1 MKKIVLSSLLLT
13 TLAFGQEAL
22 DVEQIKSQIAEKNA
36 QKKEIEANIASLKAQ
51 LPQDQAFI
59 THTELGYIKTDGNTK
74 TETFNLD
81 ANAKKQWDANSVA
94 IMIDAQYATN
104 EGIETKNRYTVEANY
119 AYDFTSRFSF
129 DYLAGYK
136 DDKFSGFNYRFYTGP
151 GAKYKVID
159 ASAHKLSVQG
169 NILYS
174 RDSEE
179 DAHYETNGTQIIYP
193 NPDNLAMDPTKTVA
207 GTTESYSSY
216 RAKIVYDWQILESL
230 KFGQDISLR
239 SSFEEGNNY
248 FVISKSALTSK
259 LTDILSA
266 GMSYKVD
273 YTNLP
278 AEGKK
283 HSDETFTLNLII
295 DY

>member
-1 MKKIVLSSLLLT
+1 MKKTVLSISVLSALVF
-13 TLAFGQEAL
+13 AQEPL

-104 EGIETKNRYTVEANY
+104 EGLETKNRYTVEANY

-151 GAKYKVID
+151 GAKYKLID
-159 ASAHKLSVQG
+159 ASAHKLSIQG

-179 DAHYETNGTQIIYP
+179 DAHYAADGTQIIYP
-193 NPDNLAMDPTKTVA
+193 NPDNLVMDPTRTVA
-207 GTTESYSSY
+207 GVTESYSSY
-216 RAKIVYDWQILESL
+216 RAKIVYDWKILESL
-230 KFGQDISLR
+230 KFSHDTSLR
-239 SSFEEGNNY
+239 SSFDESNNY
-248 FVISKSALTSK
+248 FIISKSALTSK

-278 AEGKK
+278 AEGKRY
-283 HSDETFTLNLII
+283 SDETFTLNLII

>member
-1 MKKIVLSSLLLT
+1 MKKTLFSIIASSALVI
-13 TLAFGQEAL
+13 AQEGS
-22 DVEQIKSQIAEKNA
+22 DVEQIKTQIAEQKA
-36 QKKEIEANIASLKAQ
+36 QKKEIEASIASLKAQ
-51 LPQDQAFI
+51 LPQDHAFI

-81 ANAKKQWDANSVA
+81 ANAKKQWDANSLA
-94 IMIDAQYATN
+94 FMIDAQYATN
-104 EGIETKNRYTVEANY
+104 EDVETKNRYTAELNY
-119 AYDFTSRFSF
+119 AYDFTARFSF
-129 DYLAGYK
+129 DYLIGYK
-136 DDKFSGFNYRFYTGP
+136 DDKFSGYNYRAYTGP
-151 GAKYKVID
+151 GAKYKVIN
-159 ASAHKLSVQG
+159 ASAHKLSLQG
-169 NILYS
+169 NVLYS

-179 DAHYETNGTQIIYP
+179 DTHYTADGTQILYP
-193 NPDNLAMDPTKTVA
+193 NPDNLIADPSKTVA
-207 GTTESYSSY
+207 GKTESYASY
-216 RAKIVYDWQILESL
+216 RAKLVYDWQILENL
-230 KFGQDISLR
+230 KFGQDISFR
-239 SSFEEGNNY
+239 SSFEEGKNY

-278 AEGKK
+278 ADGKK

>member
-1 MKKIVLSSLLLT
+1 MKKIVLSTLVLSS
-13 TLAFGQEAL
+13 LAFGQEAL
-22 DVEQIKSQIAEKNA
+22 DVEQIKTQIAEKKA
-36 QKKEIEANIASLKAQ
+36 QQKEIEANIASLKAQ
-51 LPQDQAFI
+51 LPQDHAFV

-81 ANAKKQWDANSVA
+81 ANAKKQWDANSLA
-94 IMIDAQYATN
+94 IMIDAQYAKN
-104 EGIETKNRYTVEANY
+104 EGFETKNRYTVEANY

-136 DDKFSGFNYRFYTGP
+136 DDKFSGYNYRAYTGP
-151 GAKYKVID
+151 GAKYKMID
-159 ASAHKLSVQG
+159 ASAHKLSIQG

-174 RDSEE
+174 RDSKE
-179 DAHYETNGTQIIYP
+179 DEHYTSTGTQILYP
-193 NPDNLAMDPTKTVA
+193 NPENLVVDPSKTVA
-207 GTTESYSSY
+207 GDIESYSSY
-216 RAKIVYDWQILESL
+216 RAKLVYDWQILESL
-230 KFGQDISLR
+230 KFGQDISFR
-239 SSFEEGNNY
+239 SAFEEGENY
-248 FVISKSALTSK
+248 FVISKTALTSK